1 MPPQSGGSFLGIE
14 FSRKGKKYFE
24 QELGLIG
31 AAARIW
37 GQWLEEGKG
46 GAEI

>member
-1 MPPQSGGSFLGIE
+1 MPPRSGGSFPGIE
-14 FSRKGKKYFE
+14 FSRKGKKRFE
-24 QELGLIG
+24 QELGFIG
-31 AAARIW
+31 AAARVG